1 MLAELVVNPVHLAY
15 GVMVVGIVFT
25 FIFSRRKKGDLRT
38 VSAGFVIPF
47 VQLSN
52 YICPRVPKSHLQV
65 KKLEDGKVMALPK
78 EQQPGEIRAMLQR
91 ANEDTSVKLFAKLAE
106 GAAKVQDK
114 AGIDRK
120 EKAHFAE
127 PIEEMLQLTHNFVL
141 CCEDLTRLDSKEK
154 LEQFESYIYEQPK
167 HRYMLMKRLPGT
179 LNDKYSQLNTEYGDE
194 MEELEKAEFEAMK
207 NGKRR

>member
-38 VSAGFVIPF
+38 VTAGFVIPF

-65 KKLEDGKVMALPK
+65 KELEDGKVQALPK

-106 GAAKVQDK
+106 EAAKVQDK

-127 PIEEMLQLTHNFVL
+127 PV
-141 CCEDLTRLDSKEK
+141 DD
-154 LEQFESYIYEQPK
+154 IYEQPK
-167 HRYMLMKRLPGT
+167 HRYMLMKRLPGSM
-179 LNDKYSQLNTEYGDE
+179 NDKYSQLNTEYGDE